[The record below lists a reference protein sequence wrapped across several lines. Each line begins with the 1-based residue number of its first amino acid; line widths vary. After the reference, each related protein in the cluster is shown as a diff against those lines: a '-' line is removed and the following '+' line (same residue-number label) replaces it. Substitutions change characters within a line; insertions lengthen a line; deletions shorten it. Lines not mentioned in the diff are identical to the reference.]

1 MTIANK
7 RTVLNNVIIH
17 QQCSQH
23 FHPVDNLNDTLQE
36 IVFRTKNL
44 DRFKRLA
51 RQTHF
56 NVREVEALAIIH
68 RKCLQTLG
76 PITRTV
82 FRDIFQAGFD
92 FTENIRHLFIDRIFS
107 VFDKRNALQVHVDQ
121 WIEGLS
127 VTVRGNM
134 DEKIQFAYKVYDN
147 LKTNKLK
154 REQIFPTMRGCL
166 IQLQNDENPDEAV
179 KDLIDL
185 LLKKLDVDRDG
196 SISEE
201 DFKTAVK
208 ERNPLLLECL
218 GPVFPD
224 RHARWVFLNTFT
236 DRLGSY

>member
-1 MTIANK
+1 MQPDA
-7 RTVLNNVIIH
+7 RDPDGRLH
-17 QQCSQH
+17 ARERRE
-23 FHPVDNLNDTLQE
+23 DLE
-36 IVFRTKNL
+36 ILT
-44 DRFKRLA
+44 
-51 RQTHF
+51 
-56 NVREVEALAIIH
+56 REVRLSRGREDQ
-68 RKCLQTLG
+68 KEG
-76 PITRTV
+76 K
-82 FRDIFQAGFD
+82 D
-92 FTENIRHLFIDRIFS
+92 
-107 VFDKRNALQVHVDQ
+107 VHVDQ